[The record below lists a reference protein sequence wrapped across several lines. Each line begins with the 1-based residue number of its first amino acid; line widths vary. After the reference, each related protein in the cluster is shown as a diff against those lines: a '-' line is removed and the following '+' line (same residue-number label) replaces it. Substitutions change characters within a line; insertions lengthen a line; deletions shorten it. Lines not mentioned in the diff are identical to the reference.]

1 MTDQEARDER
11 EALADVLMSDGVR
24 ITAAMGRDYA
34 LVEADAV
41 LAWMRDQGYRKHPE
55 PEWEYGTAL
64 RASEGT
70 IWDFE
75 VDTEQHALAH
85 VAECDI
91 SDHTPGESCVVV
103 HRAVTYGPWEPVA

>member
-1 MTDQEARDER
+1 MNEQEARDER

-55 PEWEYGTAL
+55 PEWEYGIARL
-64 RASEGT
+64 PSGYGFVAEMGEESARASVRRE
-70 IWDFE
+70 
-75 VDTEQHALAH
+75 
-85 VAECDI
+85 
-91 SDHTPGESCVVV
+91 PGEWVLM
-103 HRAVTYGPWEPVA
+103 HRAKAIQAGLWEPVA